1 MKILFVQPYV
11 TYPGVMDDTLPGQ
24 LASMGHDVLVATF
37 SRQPLALQSSVS
49 GLRFERVDGISLAI
63 PYFVSEFPYMVNL
76 EDLVKHFEPD
86 IIHANN
92 LPFLTTWQAVRVAK
106 RLRKRSIVHV
116 NGVVMERT
124 YLFNLLQRVFL
135 HAFGPSIFGNAD
147 RIICV
152 NNSDAKEITKFQAP
166 PSKIVI
172 IPNAVNVEKF
182 SPSKEREKNTIL
194 WAGRFVKQKGLEYLI
209 EAMDI
214 LVNKKGM
221 KNVSLLLTGDGPLL
235 LPITAMVKRFGLER
249 NVTFLG
255 RVSRQEIVDRM
266 ASCTIYV
273 LPSISEALPTYALLE
288 AMSSGAATI
297 ISNIGGSQEIFASS
311 SQPALLVPPRD
322 PTSLADAI
330 ERLLKD
336 ETLRSQ
342 LGKNARDLVLERYD
356 LKITAAAVEQLYR
369 SIL

>member
-11 TYPGVMDDTLPGQ
+11 TFPGVMDDTLPGQ
-24 LASMGHDVLVATF
+24 LASMGHEVLVATF
-37 SRQPLALQSSVS
+37 SRQPLQSSVS
-49 GLRFERVDGISLAI
+49 GLRFQRVRGISLAI
-63 PYFVSEFPYMVNL
+63 PHFVSEFPYMLDL
-76 EDLVKHFEPD
+76 EDLVKDFEPD

-92 LPFLTTWQAVRVAK
+92 LPFLTTWQALRLAK
-106 RLRKRSIVHV
+106 RLGKKSVVHV

-124 YLFNLLQRVFL
+124 YLFNLLQRAFL
-135 HAFGPSIFGNAD
+135 HAFGPSIFANAD
-147 RIICV
+147 KIICV
-152 NNSDAKEITKFQAP
+152 NNSDAKEITKFKAP
-166 PSKIVI
+166 DAKIII

-182 SPSKEREKNTIL
+182 SPSKEKEKNAIL
-194 WAGRFVKQKGLEYLI
+194 WSGRFVKQKGLEYLI

-221 KNVSLLLTGDGPLL
+221 KNVSLYLTGDGPLL
-235 LPITAMVKRFGLER
+235 SPITGMVKRFSLEG

-273 LPSISEALPTYALLE
+273 LPSVSEALPTYALLE

-297 ISNIGGSQEIFASS
+297 ISDIAGSKEIFSS
-311 SQPALLVPPRD
+311 SSPALLVPPKD
-322 PTSLADAI
+322 PASLANAI

-336 ETLRSQ
+336 EPLRTQ
-342 LGKNARDLVLERYD
+342 LGKDARDQVLERYN

>member
-11 TYPGVMDDTLPGQ
+11 TFPGVMEDTLPGQ
-24 LASMGHDVLVATF
+24 LASMGHDVLIATF
-37 SRQPLALQSSVS
+37 SRQPLQSSIS
-49 GLRFERVDGISLAI
+49 GLRFEKVDGLSLAI
-63 PYFVSEFPYMVNL
+63 PYFVSEFPYMLDL
-76 EDLVKHFEPD
+76 EDVVTHFKPD

-106 RLRKRSIVHV
+106 RLRKRSVVHV

-124 YLFNLLQRVFL
+124 YLFNLLQRAFL

-152 NNSDAKEITKFQAP
+152 NGSDAKEITKFKASNQ
-166 PSKIVI
+166 KIVI

-221 KNVSLLLTGDGPLL
+221 KNVSLYLTGDGPLL
-235 LPITAMVKRFGLER
+235 SHIAGMVKRFSLEG

-255 RVSRQEIVDRM
+255 RVTRQEIVDRM
-266 ASCTIYV
+266 ASCTVYV

-297 ISNIGGSQEIFASS
+297 ISDISGSKEIFSS
-311 SQPALLVPPRD
+311 SQPALLVPPKD
-322 PTSLADAI
+322 PASLAGAI
-330 ERLLKD
+330 ERLLNN
-336 ETLRSQ
+336 ETLRTQ
-342 LGKNARDLVLERYD
+342 LGKDARDLVLERYN
-356 LKITAAAVEQLYR
+356 LKITAAVVEQLYR

>member
-11 TYPGVMDDTLPGQ
+11 TFPGVMDDTLPGQ
-24 LASMGHDVLVATF
+24 LARMGHDVLVATF
-37 SRQPLALQSSVS
+37 SRQQLQSSVS
-49 GLRFERVDGISLAI
+49 GLRFERAHGISLAI
-63 PYFVSEFPYMVNL
+63 PYFVSEFPYMLDL
-76 EDLVKHFEPD
+76 EGLAKHFEPD

-106 RLRKRSIVHV
+106 KLRKRSVVHV

-124 YLFNLLQRVFL
+124 YLFNLLQRAFL
-135 HAFGPSIFGNAD
+135 YAFGPSIFSNAD

-152 NNSDAKEITKFQAP
+152 NNSDAKEITKFKASP
-166 PSKIVI
+166 AKIVI

-182 SPSKEREKNTIL
+182 SPSKERAENTIL
-194 WAGRFVKQKGLEYLI
+194 WAGRFVKQKGLEYLL

-214 LVNKKGM
+214 LVNRKGM
-221 KNVSLLLTGDGPLL
+221 KNVSLFLTGDGPLFQH
-235 LPITAMVKRFGLER
+235 IAGMVKRFSLEG

-297 ISNIGGSQEIFASS
+297 ISDIAGSKEIFSS
-311 SQPALLVPPRD
+311 CQPALLIPPKN
-322 PTSLADAI
+322 PVSLAEAI

-336 ETLRSQ
+336 EPLRTQ
-342 LGKNARDLVLERYD
+342 LGKDARDLVLERYN
-356 LKITAAAVEQLYR
+356 LKNTAAAVEQLYR